1 MQMKFHLITLGCP
14 KNSVDSEGMQGLLL
28 AQGHRPVETAEAAD
42 VVIVNTC
49 SFIQAARDET
59 VGLLRELARTK
70 RPGQGLVAAG
80 CMAESHRDQLVADV
94 PGLDATLSTQEWMR
108 IPEVL
113 RRLENTAR
121 GEMSTGQGAIP
132 MIALSPVVSSAV
144 VPLIPLAP
152 ASSSAVVPLIPLAP
166 AAAPVAQTVAA
177 TPATLGSYG
186 DWRTTPIK
194 RHVRGPSAY
203 LKISDGC
210 NLRCAFCSIP
220 SFKGDM
226 RSKAMGAI
234 LGEAR
239 ELVEAGV
246 QEIILVAQHLT
257 DYGRDLKLKD
267 GLATLLGELC
277 QVVPQDRWIRL
288 MYAYPQSITP
298 GVMRVIAEHPQ
309 ICRYL
314 DMPLQHAH
322 PATLRRMRRPPD
334 TEKTAALIRE
344 LRMTVPDIAL
354 RTTFIV
360 GFPGE
365 TREEYG
371 ALLGFLE
378 TMEFDRAGFFRYSQE
393 PGTAAATLEG
403 QVSERVKQRR
413 WDEAMALQQEI
424 ALRRARRWV
433 GRSLRVLVEGSGTA
447 EDGAP
452 LIAGRSYR
460 DAPEIDGLVWAR
472 GTAPVGTFVDVRVER
487 ATPYD
492 LWGTLVSEVSA
503 RMPALPLAAATAM

>member
-1 MQMKFHLITLGCP
+1 MKYHLITLGCP
-14 KNSVDSEGMQGLLL
+14 KNAVDSEGMQGLLL
-28 AQGHRPVETAEAAD
+28 AQGHRPAESSEAAD

-59 VGLLRELARTK
+59 IGLLRELAQAK
-70 RPGQGLVAAG
+70 RPGQRLVAAG
-80 CMAESHRDQLVADV
+80 CMAESHRDQLAADV
-94 PGLDATLSTQEWMR
+94 SGLDATLSTKEWMR

-113 RRLENTAR
+113 ASFDRTSAPKPGGL
-121 GEMSTGQGAIP
+121 IP
-132 MIALSPVVSSAV
+132 MIALTQ
-144 VPLIPLAP
+144 AP
-152 ASSSAVVPLIPLAP
+152 APAP
-166 AAAPVAQTVAA
+166 APLMLEL
-177 TPATLGSYG
+177 TPSIPDGSIGSYG

-239 ELVEAGV
+239 ELVDAGV

-257 DYGRDLKLKD
+257 DYGRDLKLRD
-267 GLATLLGELC
+267 GLATLLDEIC
-277 QVVPQDRWIRL
+277 QVVPEDRWIRL

-298 GVMRVIAEHPQ
+298 GVMRAIADHPQ

-322 PATLRRMRRPPD
+322 PDTLRRMRRPPD
-334 TEKTAALIRE
+334 TAKTEALIRE
-344 LRMTVPDIAL
+344 LRATVPDLAI

-371 ALLGFLE
+371 ALLQFLE
-378 TMEFDRAGFFRYSQE
+378 RMEFDRAGFFRYSQE
-393 PGTAAATLEG
+393 PGTPAALLEG
-403 QVSERVKQRR
+403 QVSDRVKQRR
-413 WDEAMALQQEI
+413 FDEAMALQQSI
-424 ALRRARRWV
+424 SLGRNRRLI
-433 GRSLRVLVEGSGTA
+433 GRSLRMLVEGSGTA
-447 EDGAP
+447 EDGTP
-452 LIAGRSYR
+452 LIVGRSYR
-460 DAPEIDGLVWAR
+460 DAPEIDGLIWAR
-472 GTAPVGTFVDVRVER
+472 GEAPAGTFVDMQVER

-492 LWGTLVSEVSA
+492 LWGAAVAVPELLVEA
-503 RMPALPLAAATAM
+503 I